1 MPTVSSSTHKG
12 LLSNLFDSLANHL
25 SLGALLAPPPL
36 IGGAGNDAIT
46 GGNGNDQIFA
56 LSGDDT
62 LQGRGG
68 ADLLFGG
75 DGNDVLIGGD
85 GNDQMFG
92 GAGNDR
98 MIWNPGDDSDVMEGG
113 SDIDTAEVNG
123 GNGGEIFTIAA
134 NGQRVHFDRIDPAP
148 FNLDIGTTEDLEVN
162 ANGGNDAIS
171 AVGNLAALIALTLD
185 GGAGN
190 DTILGGNG
198 NDKLFGGDGND
209 FIDGNQGADV
219 AVLGAGNDT
228 FQWDPGDGSD
238 VVEGEAGTDTM
249 LFNGANISEN
259 FDVVA
264 NGERVLFFRN
274 IGTITMDLDN
284 VETIEVNALGGSD
297 NTIVHDLSGTDAKHV
312 DINLAGVIGGTTGDG
327 QADSVTAD
335 GTNSSD
341 SITVTAVGSQIEVQ
355 GLAADL
361 TIDHADDG
369 DKLTI
374 NGLAGD
380 DIIDA
385 SSLPVGAVGLAL
397 SGDEGD
403 DVLLGGAS
411 NDTVLG
417 GAGGDVLFGNDGDD
431 TITGG
436 LGDDIAFGG
445 AGNDTFRFTN
455 ALDGQDILTDF
466 DGDATGGQDV
476 FDLDAFFDSAGVA
489 EADRAGRVQVSDSG
503 GSVNVSI
510 DADGNV
516 ANGFEVVAATLNTA
530 DTITVGEDVIVGS

>member
-1 MPTVSSSTHKG
+1 MPTISSSAHKG
-12 LLSNLFDSLANHL
+12 LLSNLFDSLANHH
-25 SLGALLAPPPL
+25 SLGALFAPSPL
-36 IGGAGNDAIT
+36 VGGAGNDSIT
-46 GGNGNDQIFA
+46 GDAGADQIFG

-68 ADLLFGG
+68 ADLLFGA

-113 SDIDTAEVNG
+113 SGIDTAEVNG
-123 GNGGEIFTIAA
+123 GNGGEIFTITG
-134 NGQRVHFDRIDPAP
+134 NGQRVRFDRIDPAP
-148 FNLDIGTTEDLEVN
+148 FNLDIGTTEELVVN
-162 ANGGNDAIS
+162 ANGGNDTIS

-185 GGAGN
+185 GGDGN
-190 DTILGGNG
+190 DTVLGGNG
-198 NDKLFGGDGND
+198 NDLLFGGDGND
-209 FIDGNQGADV
+209 FIDGNQGADT
-219 AVLGAGNDT
+219 AFLGAGNDT

-259 FDVVA
+259 IDIAA
-264 NGERVLFFRN
+264 NDERVLFFRN
-274 IGTITMDLDN
+274 VGTITMDLND
-284 VETIEVNALGGSD
+284 VETVKFTALGGSD
-297 NTIVHDLSGTDAKHV
+297 NIVVHDLSGTDAKHV
-312 DINLAGVIGGTTGDG
+312 DINLAGGAGGTTGDG
-327 QADSVTAD
+327 QADSVIAD
-335 GTNSSD
+335 GTNGGD
-341 SITVTAVGSQIEVQ
+341 AITVTAVGTQVDVR
-355 GLAADL
+355 GLAAHL
-361 TIDHADDG
+361 TVDHAEDG

-374 NGLAGD
+374 SGLAGD

-385 SSLPVGAVGLAL
+385 SSLAAAAVGLVL

-403 DVLLGGAS
+403 DVLLGGAG
-411 NDTVLG
+411 NDALQG

-445 AGNDTFRFTN
+445 AGNDTFRFTS
-455 ALDGQDILTDF
+455 ALDGQDILVDF
-466 DGDATGGQDV
+466 DGDTTGGQDV

-489 EADRAGRVQVSDSG
+489 EADRAARVSISDSG

-510 DADGNV
+510 DADGNA
-516 ANGFEVVAATLNTA
+516 ANGFEVLAATLNTTA
-530 DTITVGEDVIVGS
+530 TITVGEDVIVGS